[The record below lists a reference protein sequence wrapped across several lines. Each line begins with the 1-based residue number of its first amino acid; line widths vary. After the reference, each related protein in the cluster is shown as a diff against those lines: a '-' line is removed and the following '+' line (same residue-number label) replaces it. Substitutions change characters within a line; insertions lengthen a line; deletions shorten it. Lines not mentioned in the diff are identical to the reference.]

1 MTGEAERERGGETGG
16 GTLTALTL
24 PLWQHSLEESFS
36 FAALTNDDDEE
47 KLQQRVRERGEW
59 QVVKREYMTRMRMR
73 TKCAQSALAV
83 VVAVVATAFSAT
95 ECIEPSRRHLPQ
107 VAVKSS
113 AGRHTQHRHCS
124 CP

>member
-1 MTGEAERERGGETGG
+1 MTGEVERERGVG
-16 GTLTALTL
+16 LTALTL

-47 KLQQRVRERGEW
+47 KLQQRVGEREGSGKW
-59 QVVKREYMTRMRMR
+59 AKREYMTRMRMR

-83 VVAVVATAFSAT
+83 VAAAFSAT